1 MGRIGTAEEIA
12 SIVLWLAS
20 DDSQYATGQNFIM
33 DGGITI

>member
-1 MGRIGTAEEIA
+1 MGRIGTAQEMA

-20 DDSQYATGQNFIM
+20 DDSAFATGQNFIL